1 MLDPAEIYEVDEN
14 VAAELDEPAAAGSGP
29 VLVHAVRGFV
39 DAGHAGEIAAEHL
52 VDELPARRLVTFDV
66 DQLLDYRSRRPMMTF
81 DASTWREYEEP
92 ELVVDLVDDADGT
105 PFLLL
110 HGTEPDVQWERY
122 VAAVRQLVERFSVP
136 LTVGIHG
143 VPMGVP
149 HTRPITLT
157 AHATRPDLVG
167 DLPSWFGMVRVPASA
182 QTLLELRLGQSGHDA
197 MGFVVHVPH
206 YLAQSTYPQAAIAAL
221 RRLERV
227 AGLELKIG
235 ELEGAAQEA
244 ARQIEEQVAGSQEVA
259 SLVQALEEQ
268 YDAFT
273 RGIGRA
279 GLLAATDLP
288 TADELGA
295 EFERFLAEQ
304 GPDEG

>member
-14 VAAELDEPAAAGSGP
+14 VAAELDELAAAGSGP

-52 VDELPARRLVTFDV
+52 VDELPTRRLVTFDV

-81 DASTWREYEEP
+81 DASTWREYEDP

-122 VAAVRQLVERFSVP
+122 VAAVRQLVERFAVP

-149 HTRPITLT
+149 HTRPTG
-157 AHATRPDLVG
+157 RG
-167 DLPSWFGMVRVPASA
+167 G
-182 QTLLELRLGQSGHDA
+182 
-197 MGFVVHVPH
+197 
-206 YLAQSTYPQAAIAAL
+206 IAKKK
-221 RRLERV
+221 RR
-227 AGLELKIG
+227 
-235 ELEGAAQEA
+235 
-244 ARQIEEQVAGSQEVA
+244 S
-259 SLVQALEEQ
+259 
-268 YDAFT
+268 
-273 RGIGRA
+273 
-279 GLLAATDLP
+279 P
-288 TADELGA
+288 
-295 EFERFLAEQ
+295 
-304 GPDEG
+304 

>member
-14 VAAELDEPAAAGSGP
+14 VAAELDELAAAGSGP

-81 DASTWREYEEP
+81 DATTWREYEEP